1 MKYILWERTFKKLFI
16 ISIWIIIVLGVYQC
30 SANLSNNDKFVA
42 DTTEEFKKDKKE
54 DKADRNDMIQQKL
67 LEENTIKTILDEK
80 VRVLIMNQG
89 YQGIYHAELSIVCN
103 EGIIVDRM
111 VNY

>member
-1 MKYILWERTFKKLFI
+1 M
-16 ISIWIIIVLGVYQC
+16 LGVYQC

-103 EGIIVDRM
+103 EGIIVDRIVLHNIGESWNVM
-111 VNY
+111 LCQKALL